1 MGIIF
6 LYECNAN
13 NKICYLSWEGNKDG
27 NFFNMQ
33 YVIVI
38 LCVRKLPAMNITN
51 YVNDLIGSI
60 RVRKVFTVKAKMW
73 IVVACNVVCICRS
86 IYTCIYTYMYI
97 YIRL

>member
-1 MGIIF
+1 MLIIKSVI
-6 LYECNAN
+6 YHERE
-13 NKICYLSWEGNKDG
+13 KRMVS
-27 NFFNMQ
+27 FFNMQ

-38 LCVRKLPAMNITN
+38 LCVRKLSAMNITN

-60 RVRKVFTVKAKMW
+60 RVRKVFTVKAKMS